1 MSRRSSVVLLLLT
14 ILLAPSAGLTQCV
27 DPGES
32 VVGSGTDEWV
42 VSAGMVVWG
51 HRCSEGTCTSLPTI
65 LQQKPANGGLTTTLL
80 VDTSYDFN
88 RFYGLGADED
98 GVYYYDAD
106 AERVKY
112 HDSAWPT
119 TPPATLYITS
129 TMPTTRFVSD
139 FTTVFW
145 ASQVGFYAAAKSSSG
160 WAGMLDTMSDIVDI
174 EVAPSGLYIMT
185 EHSVR
190 RMPRCATWP
199 QCTDQIEIV
208 FQTIAPQANR
218 SMLLL
223 DDVFYIVAH
232 TDRDLIKRIPLDDVT
247 TGSTLYEAPPQVT
260 VGRLA
265 CNGEQVFWI
274 ESTSIQGVLYRK
286 DLSASA
292 AEPGVPIACSQ
303 PGLILVNDPR
313 VFVDDLYVYYR
324 LVGQPL
330 RRLSFDA
337 APLARDMAVSPH
349 VEVTQVL
356 QSFDLD
362 VPLVAGKP
370 TYVRAW
376 GWTVDGPASPGVEAR
391 LTGVHSGQPGSI
403 TTPIN
408 GTKYLSPVDPGIP
421 DRYGD
426 QAWLF
431 ELPPAWTSEGTL
443 ELTVEVDPR
452 GMYEDLDHSNN
463 TTTVT
468 VEMIERPPACAVFIP
483 VNTHAPKPSLDDR
496 FVPEMFERF
505 RTIWPTHELKAY
517 YQSEMVE
524 ELQVCFWDG
533 WLPYPC
539 FGPYEL
545 TDDSKWVL
553 AALVTRDVFTDDP
566 DSCESAG
573 ARVHY
578 IGMVHPDTDTGTTT
592 GTGNLCLAAAWS
604 KLQSHN
610 TPAWVDWRWPSRGLT
625 LAHEMG
631 HNYHRLHVDCGG
643 ADDPDYSYPY
653 SPCSISNT
661 NYDTSTHFGFDPRDH
676 TAIGP
681 TDPVDLMAYGDMWIS
696 DWTYKHLAVATEH
709 FSVWDC
715 VWDSI
720 CGCHDGICIDCPW
733 QKDAAPSATH
743 EDLRRPPWAEDLS
756 KQETVILA
764 TGVIGPAPTL
774 GELSTLWMYPTA
786 DASAGLLRKWERSAA
801 PVMDTSGRDIT
812 YSLRLSSVAGVFL
825 DEREVVPREVP
836 EPYGS
841 DLHMVFTASFPA
853 PATSV
858 GRVDLVANGTTIL
871 DSIETGREAPTIT
884 LQSPHGGEVFT
895 SDIPVSWQTHDADGD
910 TSVVSMLQYSPDNG
924 TTWRALTDTVQG
936 IPTSETDMSF
946 SATIS
951 LDGVPGSSPSSLVRV
966 IASDGLHTDIQ
977 TSRSFTVTNRPP
989 KPAILS
995 PVELEQVPAGE
1006 PLRLQG
1012 SAWDA
1017 EDGFLSGGQ
1026 LQWRLDGSSVGV
1038 GEHAVVHGLA
1048 PGAYG
1053 AELRATDTAS
1063 QVRTATRA
1071 VQVAPLDIREVSS
1084 EPKLDGFCDD
1094 EEWEQASSVQL
1105 PTYPNGYQATVHFVR
1120 SPDALH
1126 LCFTGLNRGSGP
1138 VAYAG
1143 VRIDVDGSHD
1153 DYAQSDDAAFFVSE
1167 AGTVYTRSGDG
1178 SGGFSED
1185 GPGGLTA
1192 RASANDV
1199 VWSAELRISSNQIG
1213 GWDHPIGV
1221 SFGHYW
1227 VASQGNDY
1235 VWPYSAVWNR
1245 PDTWAM
1251 TALGSIPHIDWIAP
1265 TAITVGAQSAIL
1277 DIHGGGFVE
1286 DSTAYLSETALTTTL
1301 YLSDTELLAAVPGSL
1316 VSSVGPHHVWVV
1328 NPGLTETPSNAK
1340 TLTVRNPR
1348 PVISNLSP
1356 ASAVAGDD
1364 GFLLGVHG
1372 TGIVPGAEV
1381 LWNGEPR
1388 SAFYVQ
1394 NPQPHLEVYL
1404 SEDDLVSA
1412 QSVSVAVANPEPC
1425 RGPSEPAIFEITAQL
1440 PLLSGRGVMV
1450 CESQGAA
1457 TVTFKLRTQGDRDV
1471 IFDVETM
1478 DGTAVAP
1485 ADYRAKLET
1494 LTIPAGHLLA
1504 STTVTVI
1511 DDDVEEGFESFV
1523 VHVDDIVNASVTDP
1537 DITVTITDQDGA
1549 GALPGDAS
1557 ADCQFDARDL
1567 ALILRVID
1575 WPAFHPYGN
1584 PDCSQTGEPI
1594 ESTDLTCVLRKIF

>member
-1 MSRRSSVVLLLLT
+1 MSRRSSVVLFSLAICLLVP
-14 ILLAPSAGLTQCV
+14 AAGFAQCV
-27 DPGES
+27 DPGET
-32 VVGSGTDEWV
+32 VADNGVHEWV
-42 VSAGMVVWG
+42 VSAGLVVWG
-51 HRCSEGTCTSLPTI
+51 HLCWEGTCTTDPTI

-80 VDTSYDFN
+80 VDTSYDTN
-88 RFYGLGADED
+88 RFIGLGADED
-98 GVYYYDAD
+98 GVFYYDAD
-106 AERVKY
+106 AERVKF

-119 TPPATLYITS
+119 SPPFTLLITA
-129 TMPTTRFVSD
+129 MVPTTRFVSD
-139 FTTVFW
+139 STFVFW
-145 ASQVGFYAAAKSSSG
+145 ASQVGVVAAAKNG
-160 WAGMLDTMSDIVDI
+160 AAGGQLHTWTGVIDI
-174 EVAPSGLYIMT
+174 EVAPSGLYFMT
-185 EHSVR
+185 EHLVR
-190 RMPRCATWP
+190 RMPRCPSWP
-199 QCTDQIEIV
+199 WCTDQIEIV
-208 FQTIAPQANR
+208 LETLAPQENR
-218 SMLLL
+218 SMTLL
-223 DDVFYIVAH
+223 DDTLYIVVH
-232 TDRDLIKRIPLDDVT
+232 TDHDLIKQVPIDSPS
-247 TGSTLYEAPPQVT
+247 TGSVVYEAPPEVT

-274 ESTSIQGVLYRK
+274 EATSYQDVLYRK
-286 DLSASA
+286 DLTASP
-292 AEPGVPIACSQ
+292 AEPGTPIACSQ
-303 PGLILVNDPR
+303 PGPILTHDPR

-324 LVGQPL
+324 LIGEPL
-330 RRLSFDA
+330 RRLPFDA
-337 APLARDMAVSPH
+337 APLARDMAVSPY

-376 GWTVDGPASPGVEAR
+376 GWTADGPASPGVEAR
-391 LTGVHSGQPGSI
+391 LTGVHSGQPGST

-408 GTKYLSPVDPGIP
+408 GTRFLSPVDPGMP
-421 DRYGD
+421 DRHGD
-426 QAWLF
+426 HAWLF
-431 ELPPAWTSEGTL
+431 ELPSTWTSEGSL

-452 GMYEDLDHSNN
+452 EMYEDLDRTNN

-468 VEMIERPPACAVFIP
+468 VEMIERPPACAVFVP
-483 VNTHAPKPSLDDR
+483 VHTHAPKPSLNDR

-505 RTIWPTHELKAY
+505 RTIWPTHELDAH

-545 TDDSKWVL
+545 TDDSKWVI
-553 AALVTRDVFTDDP
+553 AALVTRDTFTDDP

-610 TPAWVDWRWPSRGLT
+610 TPAWVDWRWPPRGFT

-631 HNYHRLHVDCGG
+631 HNYHRKHVDCGG

-676 TAIGP
+676 TPIGP
-681 TDPVDLMAYGDMWIS
+681 TDAADLMAYGDKWVS
-696 DWTYKHLAVATEH
+696 DWTYKHLAVASEH

-715 VWDSI
+715 FWDSI

-733 QKDAAPSATH
+733 QKDAAPSVTY

-786 DASAGLLRKWERSAA
+786 DASAGLLRKWERLAA
-801 PVMDTSGRDIT
+801 PIMGTSGRDIT
-812 YSLRLSSVAGVFL
+812 YSLRLSSVSGVYL
-825 DEREVVPREVP
+825 DERELVPREVP

-871 DSIETGREAPTIT
+871 DSIETGREAPTVT
-884 LQSPHGGEVFT
+884 LQSPHGGETFST
-895 SDIPVSWQTHDADGD
+895 DIPVSWQTYDADGD

-936 IPTSETDMSF
+936 VPTSETDMSF

-966 IASDGLHTDIQ
+966 IASDGLHTDIL

-1017 EDGFLSGGQ
+1017 EDGYLSGGQ
-1026 LQWRLDGSSVGV
+1026 LQWRLDGGSIGT
-1038 GEHAVVHGLA
+1038 GEKVVVHGLA
-1048 PGAYG
+1048 PGPYS
-1053 AELRATDTAS
+1053 AELRSTDTAA
-1063 QVRTATRA
+1063 QLVTASRDLH
-1071 VQVAPLDIREVSS
+1071 VAPLSIPEIPS
-1084 EPKLDGFCDD
+1084 EPNLDGFCNDGQ
-1094 EEWEQASSVQL
+1094 WEQASTVRL
-1105 PTYPNGYQATVHFVR
+1105 PAYPNGYQATVHFAR

-1138 VAYAG
+1138 VAFAG
-1143 VRIDVDGSHD
+1143 VRIDVDGSRD

-1167 AGTVYTRSGDG
+1167 AGTVYTRSGNG

-1185 GPGGLTA
+1185 GPGGLSA

-1199 VWSAELRISSNQIG
+1199 VWSAELRISASQIG
-1213 GWDHPIGV
+1213 GWDHPIGL

-1251 TALGSIPHIDWIAP
+1251 TALGSIPQIGWIAP
-1265 TAITVGAQSAIL
+1265 TAITVGAPGVIL

-1286 DSTAYLSETALTTTL
+1286 DSTAYLSDTALTTL
-1301 YLSDTELLAAVPGSL
+1301 YLNDTELLASVPGSL
-1316 VSSVGPHHVWVV
+1316 VTTVGSYHVWVV

-1340 TLTVRNPR
+1340 TLTIRNPM

-1364 GFLLGVHG
+1364 GFLLGVYG
-1372 TGIVPGAEV
+1372 TDIVPGAGV
-1381 LWNGEPR
+1381 FWNGEPR
-1388 SAFYVQ
+1388 SASYVQ
-1394 NPQPHLEVYL
+1394 SPQPHLDVAL
-1404 SEDDLVSA
+1404 SADDLVSA
-1412 QSVSVAVANPEPC
+1412 QSVSVTVANPEPH
-1425 RGPSEPAIFEITAQL
+1425 RGLSEPAAFEITPQL

-1471 IFDVETM
+1471 TFDVETM

-1485 ADYRAKLET
+1485 TDYTTKLET

-1511 DDDVEEGFESFV
+1511 DDDVEEGFESFS
-1523 VHVDDIVNASVTDP
+1523 VHLDDIVNASVADP
-1537 DITVTITDQDGA
+1537 DVSVTITDQDGA

-1557 ADCQFDARDL
+1557 GDCRFDAQDL
-1567 ALILRVID
+1567 AEIVKLID
-1575 WPAFHPYGN
+1575 WPAFRPYGN
-1584 PDCSQTGEPI
+1584 PDCTQTGDPI
-1594 ESTDLTCVLRKIF
+1594 ESMDLTCVLRQIF